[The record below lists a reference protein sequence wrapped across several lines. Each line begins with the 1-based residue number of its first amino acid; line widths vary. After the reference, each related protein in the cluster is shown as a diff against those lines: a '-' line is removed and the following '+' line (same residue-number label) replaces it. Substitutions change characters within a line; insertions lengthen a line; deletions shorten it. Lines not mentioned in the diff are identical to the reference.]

1 MYLKVVLELTILIIV
16 NIIKAILKTFSG
28 LAVSLSGLYVAYY
41 YISNIEVSNPLIF
54 VFSLILITAG
64 IIFLIRIGKSGETIM
79 VDSQKENLEEDQAK
93 TKEKENFLEK
103 NAKISAE
110 WAESVDKKDKMES
123 LKIAAA
129 VEEEQNQ

>member
-1 MYLKVVLELTILIIV
+1 V
-16 NIIKAILKTFSG
+16 NIIKVILKTFSG

-41 YISNIEVSNPLIF
+41 YISHLDTSNPLIF
-54 VFSLILITAG
+54 VFSLVLVAVG